1 MDIHQ
6 EQICRLCGGKF
17 TVGGILELA
26 DFYWPRIDVL
36 VCKSPCCEKTEEL
49 QLADGQI
56 ERGYV
61 YAAGAPHFAGMEL
74 YKVPGLRVVKSSRAI
89 KYTVSGAKFTVNAK
103 P

>member
-6 EQICRLCGGKF
+6 EQNCRLCGEKY
-17 TVGGILELA
+17 TVQGILELA
-26 DFYWPRIDVL
+26 DYYWPRIDVL
-36 VCKSPCCEKTEEL
+36 VSKSPCCAKIEEL
-49 QLADGQI
+49 QLEEGQI

-74 YKVPGLRVVKSSRAI
+74 YKVPGLHVVKSDRAI
-89 KYTVSGAKFTVNAK
+89 TYTDNGSKITVNAK